1 MAALGKST
9 EEGAADALKRQLA
22 ELGGADALL
31 QALLDSASDCI
42 LVLSP
47 DGTILLTGR
56 ALPKASATSL
66 LRTSVYEHMAP
77 ETREAVRSCVERVV
91 RSGASDG
98 CEYAIS
104 GEHGHIAIYEARVSP
119 IVRGGRVATLL
130 MICADVT
137 EQRATEAALRRSEE
151 RYRSVIAALDEGI
164 VLQDASGAIEA
175 CNASAERILGLT
187 CAEMAG
193 RVSRDPR
200 WRAVHE
206 DGSPFDGDSHPSVVT
221 LRTGA
226 PQKNVIMGVHRP
238 EGEMAW
244 ISINSQ
250 PLLRAGEDIPYAVVA
265 SFHDI
270 TERKR
275 SEAELR
281 RSEERFRATFNQAAV
296 GIGHVSA
303 EGRWL
308 RLNEK
313 FCELLG
319 YSHEEM
325 TDLTFQQLTYPPD
338 LPADLENLRRI
349 LSGEVQTTSR
359 EKRYVRKGG
368 ELIWVKVTI
377 SLVRDDSGAPAYFI
391 VIAEDVTD
399 RKHVEETRHEFL
411 TIASHELKTPLTPVI
426 LRVQALRRMYRRIDG
441 QPPTA
446 EEVIPKLEAVEALL
460 DRLNRLVDEL
470 LDISQITAG
479 PMTIAPKEVDLG
491 ALLRDILGGGQAA
504 LLRRAAC
511 PLTVEAPS
519 ALSGYWDPLRLEQ
532 IITNLLS
539 NASKYG
545 CGKPVAV
552 ALEASGDTARFTVRD
567 HGIGIAPADH
577 ERIFGCFQRATTS
590 RHYSG
595 FGVGLWIVREAAEAM
610 GGVVRVESRL
620 GEGARFTVELPI
632 ARRHG
637 GL

>member
-9 EEGAADALKRQLA
+9 DEGAADALKRQLA
-22 ELGGADALL
+22 ELGGAEALL
-31 QALLDSASDCI
+31 QAILDSASDCI

-47 DGTILLTGR
+47 DGTILLSGR
-56 ALPKASATSL
+56 ALPRASSTSL
-66 LRTSVYEHMAP
+66 LRTSVYEHISP
-77 ETREAVRSCVERVV
+77 ETREAARSCVERVV
-91 RSGASDG
+91 RSGASDW
-98 CEYAIS
+98 CECAIACK
-104 GEHGHIAIYEARVSP
+104 HGQVALCEARISP
-119 IVRGGRVATLL
+119 ILRGGRIATLL
-130 MICADVT
+130 MICTDVT
-137 EQRATEAALRRSEE
+137 ERRATEAALRRSEE

-164 VLQDASGAIEA
+164 VLQDAGGTIEA

-187 CAEMAG
+187 SAEMAG
-193 RVSRDPR
+193 RESRDPR

-206 DGSPFDGDSHPSVVT
+206 DGAPFNGESHPAIVT

-250 PLLRAGEDIPYAVVA
+250 PLLRAGEVIPYAVVT

-275 SEAELR
+275 SVEELR
-281 RSEERFRATFNQAAV
+281 RSEERYRATFDQAAV
-296 GIGHVSA
+296 GIGQVSV

-308 RLNEK
+308 RLNQK
-313 FCELLG
+313 FCDLVG
-319 YSHEEM
+319 YSPAEM
-325 TDLTFQQLTYPPD
+325 TDLTFQQITYPPD

-349 LSGEVQTTSR
+349 LSGEVQTASR

-368 ELIWVKVTI
+368 ELIWAKVTV
-377 SLVRDDSGAPAYFI
+377 SLVRHDSGGPAYFI
-391 VIAEDVTD
+391 VIAEDITD

-411 TIASHELKTPLTPVI
+411 TIASHELKTPLTPVM
-426 LRVQALRRMYRRIDG
+426 LRVQALLRTYRRAEG
-441 QPPTA
+441 QPPAA

-460 DRLNRLVDEL
+460 DRLRRLVEEL

-479 PMTIAPKEVDLG
+479 PMTIAPKEIDLS
-491 ALLRDILGGGQAA
+491 ALLRDILGGRQAE

-511 PLTVEAPS
+511 PLTVDAPS
-519 ALSGYWDPLRLEQ
+519 ALSGCWDPLRIEQ
-532 IITNLLS
+532 IIMNLLS

-545 CGKPVAV
+545 GGKPIDV
-552 ALEASGDTARFTVRD
+552 ALEASGDMARLTVRD
-567 HGIGIAPADH
+567 RGIGIAAADH

-595 FGVGLWIVREAAEAM
+595 FGLGLWIVREAAEAM
-610 GGVVRVESRL
+610 GGAVRVESRL
-620 GEGARFTVELPI
+620 GEGARFTVELPR
-632 ARRHG
+632 APRRAG
-637 GL
+637 R